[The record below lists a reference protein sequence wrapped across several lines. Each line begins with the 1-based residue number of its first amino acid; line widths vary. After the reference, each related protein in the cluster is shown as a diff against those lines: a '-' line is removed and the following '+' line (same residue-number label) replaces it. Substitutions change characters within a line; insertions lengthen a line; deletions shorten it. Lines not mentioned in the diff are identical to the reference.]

1 MRPYRHL
8 MAAVDFASDTEQ
20 VCERAAELARMY
32 QAGLSLIHVVEP
44 IIVEPAYDVLP
55 ALPAGFDAQMQ
66 SQARKELVKIGDRY
80 GVPPERCWL
89 EVGSTK
95 TRILRRAEEERID
108 LIVLG
113 SHGRHGVA
121 LLLGSTANAIPHGA
135 PCDVLAVRIH

>member
-1 MRPYRHL
+1 MPYRHL
-8 MAAVDFASDTEQ
+8 MAAVDFARDTEQ
-20 VCERAAELARMY
+20 VCERAAELARLF
-32 QAGLSLIHVVEP
+32 QARLDLVHVVEP

-66 SQARKELVKIGDRY
+66 ARARKELVKIGDRY
-80 GVPPERCWL
+80 GIPPERCWL

-95 TRILRRAEEERID
+95 TSILRRAEQEDID

-121 LLLGSTANAIPHGA
+121 LLLGSTANAVLHGS
-135 PCDVLAVRIH
+135 PCDVLAVRVQ